1 MRKELCP
8 TSQRD
13 FESSKF
19 RDFGEGD
26 GVVLASLTSDKN
38 ILDFLTSGNVFFTCE
53 KIRIFVD

>member
-26 GVVLASLTSDKN
+26 GVVLASDKN